1 MRWIADECISAR
13 LVKLLREAGH
23 DVAYAAE
30 IAAGVSDR
38 ELIDLAHRE
47 NRLLLTDDKDF
58 GDLVIRRRWAVPGVI
73 LMRVTSEQPQVRW
86 QRLRAA
92 IARFEQSMQGRYV
105 VIEDA
110 RFRVRR
116 LRGTNNEK

>member
-1 MRWIADECISAR
+1 MRWLADECVSAR

-30 IAAGVSDR
+30 TAASSADD
-38 ELIDLAHRE
+38 ELIGLARRE

-58 GDLVIRRRWAVPGVI
+58 GELVVRRRWQIPGLV
-73 LMRVTSEQPQVRW
+73 LMRVGSELAQIRW
-86 QRLRAA
+86 QRLQAA
-92 IARFEQSMQGRYV
+92 IARFGDNLYGRYI

-116 LRGTNNEK
+116 LP